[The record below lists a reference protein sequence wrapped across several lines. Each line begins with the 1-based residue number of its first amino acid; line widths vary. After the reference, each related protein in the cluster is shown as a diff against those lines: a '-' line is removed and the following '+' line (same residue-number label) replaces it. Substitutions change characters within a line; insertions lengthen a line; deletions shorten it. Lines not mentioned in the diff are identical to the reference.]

1 MKKAFP
7 VFWLFALISC
17 LFTSN
22 GGYGNASGEL
32 PAYRPI
38 LDSARAISED
48 QPENSILLIREALRQ
63 LDEQDDAAA
72 ASTAYYL
79 LGEAYYYM
87 DNLDLSILNYQKA
100 LDINVRNGLDK
111 TPEHITL
118 LGNLGFN
125 HDARDEKVIAMGY
138 YEQALSIAREIGKT
152 DEIAA
157 NLANIGQ
164 LKTLMGDYKNAL
176 VYMEEALELDRQL
189 GDETVIAVDLN
200 IIGRIYESWGMFDKA
215 VIYLEQALEI
225 NRRLNQEEQIAI
237 RYNSLGLVYKGWG
250 KYPIALDY
258 FEKALAIDKKLR
270 NPDKVALRQANIG
283 STYLEM
289 GEPEKAIPFLE
300 QGLVYFEKN
309 GMPSYNATI
318 LNDLGRAYMLQKESA
333 NAEAAFL
340 RSIEFSRKE
349 KMNVF
354 LKNSLENLSRLYR
367 QTGQFPKAYDAL
379 SEAVRL
385 RDSIFN
391 IESQKKL
398 AEFQTIYDLELK
410 QQENEILRRDKELSE
425 ERHTVTI
432 LIFSTAGLFLGMLLL
447 ALLFLLKSY
456 KTKRLLAEKENERLR
471 QDLEQRNKELT
482 YNAMCIIKNNETV
495 ARMVEVV
502 EDALRSGQNQDHLR
516 NIVYQLQHMES
527 DNNWKDFEVHFIQ
540 THKDFYDNLQKQF
553 PELTPNE
560 KKLCAFL
567 RLNMST
573 KDIASITHQS
583 VHSIN
588 VARTRLRKKLGIGGT
603 DENLVNFLASL

>member
-1 MKKAFP
+1 
-7 VFWLFALISC
+7 
-17 LFTSN
+17 
-22 GGYGNASGEL
+22 
-32 PAYRPI
+32 
-38 LDSARAISED
+38 
-48 QPENSILLIREALRQ
+48 
-63 LDEQDDAAA
+63 
-72 ASTAYYL
+72 
-79 LGEAYYYM
+79 
-87 DNLDLSILNYQKA
+87 
-100 LDINVRNGLDK
+100 
-111 TPEHITL
+111 
-118 LGNLGFN
+118 
-125 HDARDEKVIAMGY
+125 
-138 YEQALSIAREIGKT
+138 
-152 DEIAA
+152 
-157 NLANIGQ
+157 
-164 LKTLMGDYKNAL
+164 
-176 VYMEEALELDRQL
+176 
-189 GDETVIAVDLN
+189 
-200 IIGRIYESWGMFDKA
+200 
-215 VIYLEQALEI
+215 
-225 NRRLNQEEQIAI
+225 
-237 RYNSLGLVYKGWG
+237 
-250 KYPIALDY
+250 
-258 FEKALAIDKKLR
+258 
-270 NPDKVALRQANIG
+270 
-283 STYLEM
+283 M
-289 GEPEKAIPFLE
+289 GEPDKAIPFLE

-333 NAEAAFL
+333 KAEAAFL

-367 QTGQFPKAYDAL
+367 QAGQFPKAYDAL

-398 AEFQTIYDLELK
+398 AEFQAIYDLELN

-425 ERHTVTI
+425 KRHTVTI
-432 LIFSTAGLFLGMLLL
+432 LVFSTAGLFLGMLLL

-540 THKDFYDNLQKQF
+540 THQDFYDNLQKQF
-553 PELTPNE
+553 PDLTPNE

>member
-1 MKKAFP
+1 MKKAF
-7 VFWLFALISC
+7 VVLCGFTLI
-17 LFTSN
+17 
-22 GGYGNASGEL
+22 ASLLITTTAVCNDPGEKKNYQIL
-32 PAYRPI
+32 
-38 LDSARAISED
+38 LDSARIISEEK
-48 QPENSILLIREALRQ
+48 PEYSILLVQDALKEISEKK
-63 LDEQDDAAA
+63 DPGAV
-72 ASTAYYL
+72 SNAYFL
-79 LGEAYYYM
+79 MGEAYYFM
-87 DNLDLSILNYQKA
+87 DNLDLSIENYQKA
-100 LDINVRNGLDK
+100 LEINLRHGLDK

-125 HDARDEKVIAMGY
+125 HDTRDEKVLALDY
-138 YEQALSIAREIGKT
+138 YKQALAIAREIGQT

-164 LKTLMGDYKNAL
+164 LKTLMGEYKAAL
-176 VYMEEALELDRQL
+176 EYMEEALALDRQM
-189 GDETVIAVDLN
+189 GDEETISVDLN

-215 VIYLEQALEI
+215 VTYLEQALEI
-225 NRRLNQEEQIAI
+225 DRKLNQEEKIAI
-237 RYNSLGLVYKGWG
+237 RYNSLGLVYKSWG

-258 FEKALAIDKKLR
+258 FQQALAIDKKLR

-289 GEPEKAIPFLE
+289 GEPDKAIPFLE

-318 LNDLGRAYMLQKESA
+318 LNDLGRAYMLQKEFIK
-333 NAEAAFL
+333 AEAAFQK
-340 RSIEFSRKE
+340 SIEFSRKE
-349 KMNVF
+349 NMNVF
-354 LKNSLENLSRLYR
+354 LKNSLEGLSILYR
-367 QTGQFPKAYDAL
+367 QTGQFQKAYDAL
-379 SEAVRL
+379 FESVEL

-398 AEFQTIYDLELK
+398 AEFQASYDLELK
-410 QQENEILRRDKELSE
+410 QQENEILRRDQELARK
-425 ERHTVTI
+425 RHTVTI
-432 LIFSTAGLFLGMLLL
+432 LIFSSAGLFLGMLILT
-447 ALLFLLKSY
+447 LLFLLKANQN
-456 KTKRLLAEKENERLR
+456 KRLLAEKENERLR

-502 EDALRSGQNQDHLR
+502 EDALKTSQNHDHLR

-553 PELTPNE
+553 PDLTPNE

-588 VARTRLRKKLGIGGT
+588 VARTRLRKKLGIDQT